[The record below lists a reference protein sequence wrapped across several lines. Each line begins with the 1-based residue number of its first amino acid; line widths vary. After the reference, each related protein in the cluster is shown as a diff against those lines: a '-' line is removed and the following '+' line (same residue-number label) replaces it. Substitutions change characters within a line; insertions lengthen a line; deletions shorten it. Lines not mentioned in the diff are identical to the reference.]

1 MQYNRGVLVEWRA
14 AMLWRSSL
22 QWVMSSYSRTS
33 WIIWYFPIC
42 NGQTHYAKKV
52 ACCEKEQVE
61 IFEKEQDISSDG
73 IEPAAEVSFR
83 TALLPG
89 MLPSSSLRKMHG
101 EERLD
106 A

>member
-1 MQYNRGVLVEWRA
+1 
-14 AMLWRSSL
+14 
-22 QWVMSSYSRTS
+22 MSSYSRTS

-52 ACCEKEQVE
+52 ACCEKEKVE

-73 IEPAAEVSFR
+73 IEPATEVSFR